1 MITMTKASTGLTAV
15 LVVVKPNMSL
25 ALAALA
31 LTVGCLDHYDRF
43 ALSKSVN
50 TLSRFTLTVNATATA
65 RASSFVRPAS
75 ISGWWYEQS

>member
-31 LTVGCLDHYDRF
+31 LTVGWHGRYDRF
-43 ALSKSVN
+43 ALSRSVT
-50 TLSRFTLTVNATATA
+50 TLSRCIPTVNVTATV
-65 RASSFVRPAS
+65 RALSFVKPVS
-75 ISGWWYEQS
+75 TSGWWYA